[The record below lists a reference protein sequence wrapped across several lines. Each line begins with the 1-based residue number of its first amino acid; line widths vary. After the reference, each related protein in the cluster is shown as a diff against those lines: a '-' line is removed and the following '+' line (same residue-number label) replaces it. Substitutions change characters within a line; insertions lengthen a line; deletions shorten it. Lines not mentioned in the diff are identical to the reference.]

1 VTGHFSRLADEV
13 LQRSPW
19 AQTGRCPRASWAGF
33 AELLGLASVAP
44 GGGSL
49 FLVCIPFLVQSFIRL
64 NRGRRFI
71 PLLIAV
77 ISLINQGLTPGDAAV
92 IPTALTNRR
101 YAEGIKP
108 GCKNGSC
115 RKLELMRVIKLFNI
129 LAITLFL
136 GLSAA
141 DCLAQTT
148 PSGDVVM
155 VLPFENTSN
164 RPEYN
169 WVGESFADSLAELLN
184 KPGLL
189 VVSSDERELA
199 YQRLRLPET
208 VIPSRA
214 TAIKLARES
223 KATMVVIG
231 SYSITPVQD
240 ESKPDKGKDDKE
252 KSPTEALVQMTAR
265 VIKVN
270 EGRML
275 GEVLYGGWATQQFDF
290 GGPLTTLQTIHGR
303 LAYQILYQRDKAL
316 PYSQNQLVDEATKVP
331 QRAFEAYVKAVLLS
345 ERDSR
350 RINYLKNALRY
361 YADALGGAIYPQAA
375 FELGRFYMLDGKWKD
390 ATEYFIKV
398 QKKDPHYVEAAFY
411 AALGYAKVGDF
422 GHALAAIVPLS
433 SDVPLIGIYNN
444 AGAIAVQAS
453 REEKKDGE
461 RARLLEQGT
470 SFLTRAA
477 ESSPDDPLVHFNY
490 ALALFLAGKYAE
502 AADQLK
508 PVITA
513 DPRDGQAYFLYAKSL
528 EKTGKTETANAADD
542 QARRFLQTYAKWQTE
557 WQKSQSVNG
566 VSLRMRDVLNRD
578 DVANLRRETEIR
590 ENAGTGK
597 EDLLAKARD
606 LYQAGRDDEALPEL
620 HRVVMLEP
628 TNAEA
633 YLLSGRINQRR
644 GDQEAAI
651 AALKTAIFWDPKLI
665 DAHILL
671 GRIFLE
677 RGDRGEA
684 TKFAA
689 SAMIIDSNNQ
699 EAIALQRQVTMGK
712 N

>member
-1 VTGHFSRLADEV
+1 MRVTSIRFFSRLASA
-13 LQRSPW
+13 LLL
-19 AQTGRCPRASWAGF
+19 ALCAGNYF
-33 AELLGLASVAP
+33 GQNA
-44 GGGSL
+44 GGS
-49 FLVCIPFLVQSFIRL
+49 
-64 NRGRRFI
+64 
-71 PLLIAV
+71 
-77 ISLINQGLTPGDAAV
+77 
-92 IPTALTNRR
+92 
-101 YAEGIKP
+101 
-108 GCKNGSC
+108 
-115 RKLELMRVIKLFNI
+115 
-129 LAITLFL
+129 
-136 GLSAA
+136 
-141 DCLAQTT
+141 
-148 PSGDVVM
+148 DVVM

-184 KPGLL
+184 RPGLL

-214 TAIKLARES
+214 TAVKLAREA
-223 KATMVVIG
+223 KASLIVIG
-231 SYSITPVQD
+231 TYSVIPAAD
-240 ESKPDKGKDDKE
+240 DSKPENAKPEKDKT
-252 KSPTEALVQMTAR
+252 SAEAYVQLTAR

-270 EGRML
+270 EGRTL
-275 GEVLYGGWATQQFDF
+275 GEMFDGSWATRQFDF
-290 GGPLTTLQTIHGR
+290 GGPLTTLQNIQGR

-316 PYSQNQLVDEATKVP
+316 PFSQNQLVQEATKVP
-331 QRAFEAYVKAVLLS
+331 QRAFEAYVKGVQLS
-345 ERDSR
+345 ERDSKR
-350 RINYLKNALRY
+350 ANYLKNALHL
-361 YADALGGAIYPQAA
+361 YADANGGAVYPQAA
-375 FELGRFYMLDGKWKD
+375 FELGRFYMLEGKWKD
-390 ATEYFIKV
+390 ATEFFTKL
-398 QKKDPHYVEAAFY
+398 QKKDPHYAEAAFY
-411 AALGYAKVGDF
+411 AGLGYAKMGDF
-422 GHALAAIVPLS
+422 GHALAALVPLS

-444 AGAIAVQAS
+444 AGAVAVQAS
-453 REEKKDGE
+453 REEKKDE
-461 RARLLEQGT
+461 EKTRLLTQGT
-470 SFLTRAA
+470 SFLARAS
-477 ESSPDDPLVHFNY
+477 ESEPDDPLVHFNY
-490 ALALFLAGKYAE
+490 ALALFLSGKYAE
-502 AADQLK
+502 AAEQLK

-528 EKTGKTETANAADD
+528 EKIGKMDTANAADD
-542 QARRFLQTYAKWQTE
+542 QARRYLQSYAKWQTE
-557 WQKSQSVNG
+557 WQKSQSVKG

-578 DVANLRRETEIR
+578 DVSGLMRKNAMAANASIGSET
-590 ENAGTGK
+590 

-684 TKFAA
+684 TKYAT
-689 SAMIIDSNNQ
+689 SAMTIDSNNQ
-699 EAIALQRQVTMGK
+699 EAIALQRQVTMGR